1 MQGRRLWKGPLKK
14 RDVISFWDL
23 DGYFFSLAFVYIL
36 FQDIKQSVS
45 SNSVT
50 TTFNVKQLKK
60 GTKMFL
66 TCSQVCVQIWEK

>member
-1 MQGRRLWKGPLKK
+1 MQGKRLWKGPLKK

-36 FQDIKQSVS
+36 LQDIKQSVS

-50 TTFNVKQLKK
+50 TTFNVKQ
-60 GTKMFL
+60 
-66 TCSQVCVQIWEK
+66 